1 MCGDIFWGFFNKCFH
16 CVISAQKRVF
26 RASGILHPVHFRLWV
41 WLHFTSRDDCLQTVR
56 TLDTGRRLPLVAI
69 CAAWRA
75 DQVLY
80 GSCTI
85 GIYNDDAVL
94 CVVTQDYRSWRRSE
108 IEEFLVVQWTY
119 RALCTAVSVLAIEIH
134 K

>member
-1 MCGDIFWGFFNKCFH
+1 MRKAASSVLLLVVDLGCGY
-16 CVISAQKRVF
+16 
-26 RASGILHPVHFRLWV
+26 ILRHGG
-41 WLHFTSRDDCLQTVR
+41 CLQLPTVR
-56 TLDTGRRLPLVAI
+56 TLDMERQLPLVAI

-75 DQVLY
+75 DQVVLY

-85 GIYNDDAVL
+85 DIYSDDAVL
-94 CVVTQDYRSWRRSE
+94 CKFTQDSRSWRRSE

-119 RALCTAVSVLAIEIH
+119 RALCAAVSALAI

>member
-1 MCGDIFWGFFNKCFH
+1 M
-16 CVISAQKRVF
+16 
-26 RASGILHPVHFRLWV
+26 
-41 WLHFTSRDDCLQTVR
+41 SRDDCLQ

-85 GIYNDDAVL
+85 GIYNDDGVL
-94 CVVTQDYRSWRRSE
+94 CVFTQDYRSWRRSE
-108 IEEFLVVQWTY
+108 IEEFHVVQWLY
-119 RALCTAVSVLAIEIH
+119 RALCAALSALAIHIR